1 MVKRRKSAALP
12 GSTPVLVALLVALP
26 CLAGTRDTRVRAHEW
41 TSAGPE
47 GFGVVA
53 LAIDPL
59 KPRILYAGAWG
70 AGVYKSTDGGQR
82 WGPASQGLTDRRVMA
97 LIIDPQTPT
106 TLYAVGW
113 GASGG
118 VSGVFKST
126 DGGTTWSLASS
137 GLPVGTGQTSPTQ
150 PPPPTVLKMVIDP
163 RNPAIL
169 YAACLADGVFRST
182 DGGGSWKATISG
194 LPTYPGS
201 VALAIDPQVPTTLY
215 ANLP

>member
-106 TLYAVGW
+106 TLYAATGDPTTW
-113 GASGG
+113 DGG
-118 VSGVFKST
+118 GVFKSI
-126 DGGTTWSLASS
+126 DGGDTW
-137 GLPVGTGQTSPTQ
+137 
-150 PPPPTVLKMVIDP
+150 
-163 RNPAIL
+163 RAINM
-169 YAACLADGVFRST
+169 CLSCHDH
-182 DGGGSWKATISG
+182 
-194 LPTYPGS
+194 
-201 VALAIDPQVPTTLY
+201 
-215 ANLP
+215 